1 MGRLLKNKKEK
12 ISWSWW
18 KRFWNMGEGKK
29 ENQRVRTSTMGQ
41 HKRSRRTWKKGK
53 GKGKRQKESR
63 WKRR

>member
-1 MGRLLKNKKEK
+1 
-12 ISWSWW
+12 
-18 KRFWNMGEGKK
+18 MGEGKK

-41 HKRSRRTWKKGK
+41 LERSRRTWKKGKGK